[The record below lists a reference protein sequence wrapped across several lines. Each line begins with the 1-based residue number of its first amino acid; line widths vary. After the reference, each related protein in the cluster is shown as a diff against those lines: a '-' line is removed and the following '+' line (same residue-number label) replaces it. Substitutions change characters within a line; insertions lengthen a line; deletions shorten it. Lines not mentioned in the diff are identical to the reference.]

1 MSGDQ
6 LLRLDADR
14 RVGNKGGFELGF
26 AFRQRPPCAGRFGM
40 SLRLKRL
47 FVEPLQDTP
56 DRLNLIVQI
65 AAWCVVS
72 LALYVGLSG
81 LERLLELALGVRHR
95 IAILTVYS
103 ADRRLR

>member
-26 AFRQRPPCAGRFGM
+26 AFRHLTQRPLCAGRFGM

-47 FVEPLQDTP
+47 FVEPFQNTP

-72 LALYVGLSG
+72 LAL
-81 LERLLELALGVRHR
+81 
-95 IAILTVYS
+95 
-103 ADRRLR
+103 